1 MQEKIKVCQVS
12 SVHKTFD
19 TRIFYKVCMSLS
31 KKYEVYYVSA
41 NAKNEIR
48 EGIHIVGVPLSLS
61 RLKRQFQLNR
71 VYKELL
77 KVDAEIYQFHD
88 PELMSIGIK
97 LKKKGKKVIFD
108 SHEDVPQ
115 QILDKTYL
123 NPKIA
128 FFISRVYSIYE
139 KRLLKKYNAIITVT
153 PTIVERLKLINPKCY
168 QITNYPIDDGERDT
182 NDDRRFGRI
191 ICFFGGVTDLW
202 CQKDIIHAIE
212 DIDVKYIFAGPL
224 DEERY
229 LEILKKEPGYE
240 KADYLGVI
248 KHSECINIMH
258 KSSAGLALS
267 DYTANM
273 GGKRGTLGNNKLF
286 EYMQAGIPVIATDF
300 ELWREVVNQSDCG
313 TLVNPHDSNAIK
325 AAIQFYINNPKEAH
339 RQGDNGRKAV
349 KERYNWSTQEVI
361 LFNLYKALLGNEE

>member
-1 MQEKIKVCQVS
+1 MQEKIRVCQVS

-19 TRIFYKVCMSLS
+19 TRIFYKVCKSLS
-31 KKYEVYYVSA
+31 KKYEVFYVSA
-41 NAKNEIR
+41 NAKSEVR
-48 EGIHIVGVPLSLS
+48 ECVHIIGVPLSLS
-61 RLKRQFQLNR
+61 RLKRQFQLHR

-88 PELMSIGIK
+88 PELMSLGLKI
-97 LKKKGKKVIFD
+97 KKKGKRVIFD

-115 QILDKTYL
+115 QILDKPYL
-123 NPKIA
+123 PPRIA
-128 FFISRVYSIYE
+128 KLVSKVYSFFE
-139 KRLLKKYNAIITVT
+139 KRRLSKYDAIISVT
-153 PTIVERLKLINPKCY
+153 PTIVDRLKTINPQCY
-168 QITNYPIDDGERDT
+168 QITNYPINDESAHNDDGRE
-182 NDDRRFGRI
+182 FGRI
-191 ICFFGGVTDLW
+191 VCFFGGVTDLW

-212 DIDVKYIFAGPL
+212 DIDVKYVFAGPL

-229 LEILKKEPGYE
+229 LETLKKEPGYE
-240 KADYLGVI
+240 KANYLGVI
-248 KHSECINIMH
+248 KHSECINIMQ

-267 DYTANM
+267 EYSANM

-300 ELWREVVNQSDCG
+300 ELWSEVVSQSDCG

-325 AAIQFYINNPKEAH
+325 AAIEFYIDNPAEAL
-339 RQGDNGRKAV
+339 RQGDNGRVAV

-361 LFNLYKALLGNEE
+361 LFSLYKELSGNEK